1 MRYRD
6 FLSHVLIEPEFYMI
20 LKEEGLPMARR
31 ADGSY
36 WDKEADAAWENWK
49 NRVEPFLPDPN
60 PDDPNPAAYW
70 KTKVQC
76 RQCEDIIY
84 SSYSGEYV
92 TCKCGAISVD
102 QTPCYSRFIGNQ
114 KDFKVLGNGA

>member
-36 WDKEADAAWENWK
+36 WDMEAQAAWIL
-49 NRVEPFLPDPN
+49 FL
-60 PDDPNPAAYW
+60 A
-70 KTKVQC
+70 TKGSL
-76 RQCEDIIY
+76 D
-84 SSYSGEYV
+84 SLV
-92 TCKCGAISVD
+92 T
-102 QTPCYSRFIGNQ
+102 TRN
-114 KDFKVLGNGA
+114 